1 MFRSLRRR
9 LPRLGRWPRLCAAG
23 ICVTL
28 AVSSAV
34 SARRDATAK
43 GSTAPVVVAVRALP
57 AGHVLIGL
65 DVVVR
70 QWPARVRP
78 GAARASPNEV
88 VGRRL
93 AGPIAAD
100 EAITST
106 RLLGRDLTTGL
117 DDNSVAAPIAVDD
130 AHLADLIHPGDRVS
144 VLATPR
150 RSEWAGTGAGTDTN
164 SSTDVTVVVTRAV
177 VLAVLA
183 DPGDGVGTAATE
195 IVVAVPRE
203 TATRIARL
211 RSSRVFAVLGDPP

>member
-1 MFRSLRRR
+1 VL
-9 LPRLGRWPRLCAAG
+9 
-23 ICVTL
+23 T
-28 AVSSAV
+28 
-34 SARRDATAK
+34 
-43 GSTAPVVVAVRALP
+43 
-57 AGHVLIGL
+57 GH

-70 QWPARVRP
+70 RWPARVRP
-78 GAARASPNEV
+78 AAARASPSEV

-93 AGPIAAD
+93 AGAVAVD

-117 DDNSVAAPIAVDD
+117 DANSVAAPVLVDD

-144 VLATPR
+144 VLATTR
-150 RSEWAGTGAGTDTN
+150 LSDLAGAGPGADTR
-164 SSTDVTVVVTRAV
+164 SPADVTVVVTRAV

-183 DPGDGVGTAATE
+183 DPGDGVGAAATE

-203 TATRIARL
+203 TATRLARL